1 MKLTVFGY
9 KFRVEIL
16 LLCVLLLWFIN
27 ANTFFSCA
35 GGVKPGVKVLKE
47 GFEAGAA
54 EAKKV
59 ANVVE
64 DEASK
69 VVKKAKKAVVPAAA
83 AMPAPAMPAPSM
95 PAAVKK

>member
-16 LLCVLLLWFIN
+16 LLCLLLVWFIH

-64 DEASK
+64 NAATK
-69 VVKKAKKAVVPAAA
+69 VVKKAKKVVAPAAA
-83 AMPAPAMPAPSM
+83 AMPAASAASA
-95 PAAVKK
+95 AAVKK

>member
-16 LLCVLLLWFIN
+16 VLCLLLVWFIN

-47 GFEAGAA
+47 GFEAT
-54 EAKKV
+54 AKVVKGQANKVEKV
-59 ANVVE
+59 A
-64 DEASK
+64 DKA
-69 VVKKAKKAVVPAAA
+69 VKKAKKVVVP
-83 AMPAPAMPAPSM
+83 P
-95 PAAVKK
+95 KKK